1 MKIGQSID
9 SALKLAILCAC
20 IYGIVQWQRSE
31 PEADEN
37 AAIAERVCSDAIR
50 ARYNSNSVRPYAVKK
65 NNDGYV
71 VHASISLASGASTKV
86 YCLASNQGSVRDI
99 GIKE

>member
-1 MKIGQSID
+1 MKIGQSIN

-31 PEADEN
+31 PKADEN
-37 AAIAERVCSDAIR
+37 ADIAERVCVDAIR
-50 ARYNSNSVRPYAVKK
+50 ARYHSNTVRPYAV
-65 NNDGYV
+65 NRNSDGYV
-71 VHASISLASGASTKV
+71 VHASISLENGASTKV
-86 YCLASNQGSVRDI
+86 YCLTSDQGSVRDV